1 MKKKILIIGGTG
13 FIGFHLAKNLKKRY
27 NVNSVSIKKFPKNK
41 IKNVKYF
48 IFDIN
53 KKKNFKI
60 LDKYSFDIVINLG
73 GYVSHF
79 GKGSTLK
86 NQYLGVK
93 NLIDYFENK
102 KIKFFLHIGSSA
114 EYGNSKSPHK
124 ENSKCFP
131 KMNYGRNKLKS
142 TKYLINKSKKKLIN
156 GVILRLYQVYG
167 PNQSSNRFLPIIINK
182 CLMKDNY
189 LCHKKG
195 VYRDFLYIDDLVY
208 LIDQI
213 LRKKEIDHISGKIF
227 NVGYGKPIELIRA
240 ARKIE
245 KLCKGGVQLSKR
257 AILRKDE
264 PKIIFP
270 DISAVKKT
278 FKWKPKINF
287 ENGLKKTIH
296 YYESISKN

>member
-1 MKKKILIIGGTG
+1 
-13 FIGFHLAKNLKKRY
+13 
-27 NVNSVSIKKFPKNK
+27 
-41 IKNVKYF
+41 
-48 IFDIN
+48 
-53 KKKNFKI
+53 
-60 LDKYSFDIVINLG
+60 
-73 GYVSHF
+73 
-79 GKGSTLK
+79 
-86 NQYLGVK
+86 
-93 NLIDYFENK
+93 
-102 KIKFFLHIGSSA
+102 
-114 EYGNSKSPHK
+114 
-124 ENSKCFP
+124 
-131 KMNYGRNKLKS
+131 
-142 TKYLINKSKKKLIN
+142 
-156 GVILRLYQVYG
+156 
-167 PNQSSNRFLPIIINK
+167 
-182 CLMKDNY
+182 MKDNY

-213 LRKKEIDHISGKIF
+213 LKKKEIDHISGKIF